1 MKSIVFD
8 TGPIISLTTNN
19 LLWVLEPLKVQFDG
33 GFFIPT
39 IVKRELVDKPLQTKK
54 FKFEALQVL
63 RAIQDGILE
72 VVDNRHIKKS
82 AQTLFNLANNTF
94 HAHGHSISIVHLGEM
109 EGIASAKYLDSDS
122 FIIDERTTRVLIEDP
137 KKLANILQHK
147 LHTSI
152 FINHKNLKSF
162 LKRVKGIKLLRSFEI
177 VVVAYELG
185 LLDKYLLKI
194 PSSKKTL
201 VEGVL
206 WGIKL
211 NGCAVSQREINE
223 VVKLE
228 SKS

>member
-19 LLWVLEPLKVQFDG
+19 LLWLLDPLKIQFNG
-33 GFFIPT
+33 GFFVSST
-39 IVKRELVDKPLQTKK
+39 VKKELVDKPLLTKK

-63 RAIQDGILE
+63 QSIQDGVLE
-72 VVDNRHIKKS
+72 VIDNKNIRTDS
-82 AQTLFNLANNTF
+82 QRLYQLANNVF
-94 HAHGHSISIVHLGEM
+94 YANNHPISIVHVGEI
-109 EGIASAKYLDSDS
+109 EGIAAAQYLHADA

-137 KKLANILQHK
+137 RKLAYILQHK
-147 LHTSI
+147 LHTPISV
-152 FINHKNLKSF
+152 NHKNLSSF
-162 LKRVKGIKLLRSFEI
+162 LRRVKDIKLLRSFELAVI
-177 VVVAYELG
+177 AYELG
-185 LLDKYLLKI
+185 LLDKYILNI
-194 PSSKKTL
+194 PSSKKIL
-201 VEGVL
+201 LDGLL

>member
-19 LLWVLEPLKVQFDG
+19 LLWMLEPLKIQFDG

-39 IVKRELVDKPLQTKK
+39 IVKNELVDKPLQTKK

-63 RAIQDGILE
+63 QIVQDGILE
-72 VVDNRHIKKS
+72 VVDNKHIRKTT
-82 AQTLFNLANNTF
+82 QRLYDLANNIF
-94 HAHGHSISIVHLGEM
+94 HANNHSISIVHLGEI
-109 EGIASAKYLDSDS
+109 EGIASAIYLGSDA

-147 LHTSI
+147 LHTTISV
-152 FINHKNLKSF
+152 NHKNLKLF
-162 LKRVKGIKLLRSFEI
+162 LKRVKVIRILRSLEL
-177 VVVAYELG
+177 VVIAYEFG
-185 LLDKYLLKI
+185 LLDKYVLRI
-194 PSSKKTL
+194 PFSKKTL
-201 VEGVL
+201 IEGLL

-211 NGCAVSQREINE
+211 NGCAVSQREIKE